1 MALNFDA
8 EIRLDIGPFLQ
19 SINQARTEVKNLS
32 ADIDAINKKTLQIKN
47 VAQAAT
53 PAAVGATVAPGAGLS
68 ERRSASDQVVKEIER
83 QSGAQKDLN
92 KHRDDSVRNIA
103 RERYALYDVAATYQM
118 ITRAT
123 VGALKGMSQAAISY
137 EQAFANVIRTTE
149 EFFTSAKIAASANA
163 AKFALRELASEI
175 PVTFKDLTQI
185 ATIGNQLGIAE
196 GSIIAFTDTV
206 SKFAAATGMT
216 VETTAMSFGR
226 IGELLNVPAS
236 EFNKMG
242 SSIAF
247 AGVRAVATEEQIV
260 SVTREIS
267 TTAKMAKFTTPEIV
281 GLSTAMSSLGIA
293 PEMARGAIIR
303 NFARINQAISE
314 GGDKLDGYA
323 RIAGMSA
330 EAFSYEWQK
339 NGEVAF
345 NSFLQ
350 GLQKISD
357 EGGNLDTV
365 LRDIGLVN
373 VRDIQVIQKLGDN
386 YEVYASSIRDAN
398 QGFEEGTFLADAY
411 GITQDTVAARL
422 QVIQNVWENLT
433 ASIGDAVI
441 SDEFKGI
448 LDIITRV
455 LKRFDEIARSP
466 VGKTLSGIIGVTLA
480 LVTALAAVNGITAL
494 ARASMLAYALAMNV
508 ARVNADGVVIG
519 LKAGAVATKIF
530 DTALRGLTAVVIISA
545 ITVAVQKLSEALT
558 PLEEKAENI
567 LGGFTGLQDALTDD
581 LFEFNTALGDL
592 DGNVDAAE
600 KATGVIAGMSSEIEN
615 NNSEI
620 NKTIQAQNALN
631 DVLGLTSQNAD
642 LLSTDFETLN
652 FVIGANTIA
661 WLKNAI
667 AQSEAFQEMAKNTE
681 VMKTIADAGFNIE
694 DALKAAASGNMDDYI
709 DKITQSAVSGMSVYE
724 KLIHTLNDF
733 GDAAREQLT
742 EDGYLDVIIDV
753 LVPFADFF
761 GKSVALILQGLD
773 LLFIGLNKDRLPVTN
788 AIKSLGEV
796 TEGSANQMRIF
807 NARIKELKKEIDG
820 LGDGAEKAEK
830 EIDQLGKTLRTV
842 VDYANDLKGVFS
854 RVFEIRFGQQDSL
867 DRIASGWNRI
877 AEEAD
882 NARSAIARANA
893 EIQELTADR
902 SILEY
907 QLTVAERYGD
917 EARAASIR
925 AKIAKID
932 QNMADKKKDVSD
944 ATDVLNKS
952 TEGNSKTAIENR
964 KVLMDQAK
972 SYAELIEMYAKTG
985 LRGKALRD
993 KVRELKKEFRENA
1006 KEQGFNIKEI
1016 RPYTKLFDDIRE
1028 SIVKT
1033 PRKVDIE
1040 FNSNVSAATQAVKE
1054 YLAKLRDANTRIETK
1069 IITSWEAEPAAVQRA
1084 INAVSYLQEDRRRML
1099 RSGQSTSGIDQQIA
1113 QARANLVLLRGFAQG
1128 GYVSGPGTK
1137 TSDSIPAMLSNGEY
1151 VIRASSV
1158 SKVGQE
1164 FLDLINQGKIST
1176 LAGGGKAKKV
1186 KKYADGGPVASSG
1199 LDFLNALNQQ
1209 KVNAFSPSMASGVT
1223 STGSSIVHLS
1233 PDDRALLRA
1242 AIDRP
1247 VNLYTEN
1254 AKIAQSANA
1263 GNVVL
1268 AQRGSN

>member
-1 MALNFDA
+1 VALNFDA
-8 EIRLDIGPFLQ
+8 EIRLNIGPFLE
-19 SINQARTEVKNLS
+19 SIKQARTEVQNLS
-32 ADIDAINKKTLQIKN
+32 ADIDAINEKTLQIKK

-53 PAAVGATVAPGAGLS
+53 PAAVGPTVAPGAGLS
-68 ERRSASDQVVKEIER
+68 ERRSASNQVVKELEQQR
-83 QSGAQKDLN
+83 DVRKQLN
-92 KHRDDSVRNIA
+92 KQQDDSVRNIA

-118 ITRAT
+118 INRAA

-149 EFFTSAKIAASANA
+149 DFFTSAKIGASANA

-206 SKFAAATGMT
+206 SKFASATGMT

-236 EFNKMG
+236 EFEKMG

-267 TTAKMAKFTTPEIV
+267 TTAKMAKFTTPEII

-314 GGDKLDGYA
+314 GGEKLDGYA
-323 RIAGMSA
+323 RVAGMSA

-350 GLQKISD
+350 GLQRISD

-441 SDEFKGI
+441 SDEFKGL

-455 LKRFDEIARSP
+455 LKRFDEIVRSP
-466 VGKTLSGIIGVTLA
+466 LGKTLSGIIGVTLA
-480 LVTALAAVNGITAL
+480 LVSALAAINGIAAL
-494 ARASMLAYALAMNV
+494 ARASMLAYALAMDV
-508 ARVNADGVVIG
+508 ATVNAQGVVTG
-519 LKAGAVATKIF
+519 LKAGAVAAKVF
-530 DTALRGLTAVVIISA
+530 STALTAIKGVAVIAA
-545 ITVAVQKLSEALT
+545 ITIAVQKLSEAFT
-558 PLEEKAENI
+558 SLEERAENV
-567 LGGFTGLQDALTDD
+567 LGGFTGLQDVLTDD
-581 LFEFNTALGDL
+581 LENFNTALGDL
-592 DGNVDAAE
+592 GGDVSAAE
-600 KATGVIAGMSSEIEN
+600 KATGVIAGMTTEIEN
-615 NNSEI
+615 SNSEI
-620 NKTIQAQNALN
+620 NKTIDSQNALN
-631 DVLGLTSQNAD
+631 DVLGLTSTNAQ

-652 FVIGANTIA
+652 FVIGENTIA
-661 WLKNAI
+661 WVKNAI
-667 AQSEAFQEMAKNTE
+667 AQSDAFQEMAKNTDAMRA
-681 VMKTIADAGFNIE
+681 VANAGFNVE
-694 DALKAAASGNMDDYI
+694 DALVAASTGNLDEYI
-709 DKITQSAVSGMSVYE
+709 DRITKSAVAGMTPYEEFVY
-724 KLIHTLNDF
+724 TLYNLGDAVREILKEWGIF
-733 GDAAREQLT
+733 GDVIGALADYFGWAVTFILRAANE
-742 EDGYLDVIIDV
+742 
-753 LVPFADFF
+753 
-761 GKSVALILQGLD
+761 
-773 LLFIGLNKDRLPVTN
+773 LFIGLGMDTLPVSN
-788 AIKSLGEV
+788 ALEALGKV
-796 TEGSANQMRIF
+796 TQGTANQMAILGPR
-807 NARIKELKKEIDG
+807 ARDAAKATAK
-820 LGDGAEKAEK
+820 LGDDGKKAEK
-830 EIDQLGKTLRTV
+830 DLDKLGKTLRTV
-842 VDYANDLKGVFS
+842 VDYANDLRGVFS

-964 KVLMDQAK
+964 KVLMDQVK

-1040 FNSNVSAATQAVKE
+1040 FKSNVSAATQAVKE

-1069 IITSWEAEPAAVQRA
+1069 FVTSWEAEPAAVQRA
-1084 INAVSYLQEDRRRML
+1084 INAISYLQEDRRRIIN
-1099 RSGQSTSGIDQQIA
+1099 SGRSTSLIDQQIA
-1113 QARANLVLLRGFAQG
+1113 QARANLVLLRGFASG
-1128 GYVSGPGTK
+1128 GYVDGPGSS
-1137 TSDSIPAMLSNGEY
+1137 TSDSIPAMLSKGEF
-1151 VIRASSV
+1151 VLRASSV
-1158 SKVGQE
+1158 SK
-1164 FLDLINQGKIST
+1164 
-1176 LAGGGKAKKV
+1176 
-1186 KKYADGGPVASSG
+1186 YG

-1209 KVNAFSPSMASGVT
+1209 KVNAFSPSMASGAT